1 MPPSL
6 PDRCPEISAARASQS
21 STTTLGCVSGSERM
35 IALLPSIHGFGALT
49 VSITTRG
56 TSLTWLSTASYWS
69 RVTVPF
75 VPSWMTTP
83 CVKRYF
89 VLASWSCCSSQS
101 GPLDTS
107 ATVVMPRASSTGL
120 APSITDS
127 PTAKYGLSCSTVVGG
142 AVDDVGGTVWPG
154 AAVGAGATN
163 TADPDCDCDTVIVV
177 GRSEGSV
184 VVKSIARP
192 ACLSHSIWP
201 THWLLA
207 IAMLTPA
214 NPTSAALAMPTAVIR
229 WRRLYAIAVRG
240 RRWPCSHSPSRPCLM
255 GVSMYR

>member
-6 PDRCPEISAARASQS
+6 PDRCPEISAARDSQS

-69 RVTVPF
+69 RVTVPL

-89 VLASWSCCSSQS
+89 VLATCSCCSSQS
-101 GPLDTS
+101 GPFDTS
-107 ATVVMPRASSTGL
+107 ATVVMPRPSSTGL

-127 PTAKYGLSCSTVVGG
+127 PTAKYGLSCRTVVGG

-154 AAVGAGATN
+154 AAVGAGATKTGDSACG
-163 TADPDCDCDTVIVV
+163 TAVV
-177 GRSEGSV
+177 LGTSIGSV

-192 ACLSHSIWP
+192 AWLSHSIWP

-214 NPTSAALAMPTAVIR
+214 NPTSAALVMPTAV
-229 WRRLYAIAVRG
+229 
-240 RRWPCSHSPSRPCLM
+240 SR
-255 GVSMYR
+255 